1 MGFATD
7 AIHAGQ
13 EPDPTTGAI
22 MTPIYQTSTYVL
34 EALGK
39 SKGFDYAR
47 TINPTRLALEKNLA
61 TLEGGNKAY
70 CFASGMAAISA
81 VMTLVGQGDHIVV
94 SRMTYGGTFRL
105 FERVLRGYGLEF
117 SYVDTGD
124 LSQVEGALR
133 PNTRML
139 YVETPTNPLMGLT
152 DLAAAAALAKK
163 RSLITVVDNTF
174 MSPYF
179 QRPLVLGIDLVVHS
193 TTKFLNGHSDSVG
206 GCVVTTRDEHTERI
220 GFVQNAVGAILSP
233 FDSWLVL
240 RGVKTLHLRMACH
253 EANGRAVAEFLS
265 SHPKVCRVLYPGLP
279 THPQHALAKR
289 QATGFGGMI
298 SFDLGSHA
306 AAKGFLDRLKLCALA
321 ESLGGV
327 ETLICHPA
335 SMTHASIPSD
345 ERERQG
351 FTDGLVRISVGV
363 EDVQDILEDLKTG
376 FQGI

>member
-22 MTPIYQTSTYVL
+22 MTPIYQTSTYVQQ
-34 EALGK
+34 ELGK
-39 SKGFDYAR
+39 HKGFDYAR

-61 TLEGGNKAY
+61 VLEGGAKGF

-81 VMTLVGQGDHIVV
+81 VMTLVGKGDHVVV
-94 SRMTYGGTFRL
+94 SNMTYGGTFRL
-105 FERVLRGYGLEF
+105 FERVLRGYGLDF

-124 LSQVEGALR
+124 LQATEKAIRGD
-133 PNTRML
+133 TRMI

-152 DLAAAAALAKK
+152 DLAAVARLGKK

-174 MSPYF
+174 MSPFF
-179 QRPLVLGIDLVVHS
+179 QKPLSFGIDIVVHS

-206 GCVVTTRDEHTERI
+206 GCAITTKEEHTERI
-220 GFVQNAVGAILSP
+220 GFVQNAAGAILSP

-240 RGVKTLHLRMACH
+240 RGIKTLHLRMACH
-253 EANGRAVAEFLS
+253 DASGRKVAAFLAGN
-265 SHPKVCRVLYPGLP
+265 PKVKRVLYPGLP
-279 THPQHALAKR
+279 EHPQHDLAKR
-289 QATGFGGMI
+289 QCSGFGGMI
-298 SFDLGSHA
+298 AFDLGDFGK
-306 AAKGFLDRLKLCALA
+306 AKKFLDRLELCSLA

-327 ETLICHPA
+327 ETLICHPGT
-335 SMTHASIPSD
+335 MTHASIPEE

-351 FTDGLVRISVGV
+351 FTGGLVRISVGNEDV
-363 EDVQDILEDLKTG
+363 EDILADLKNG
-376 FQGI
+376 LAAI

>member
-34 EALGK
+34 EELGK

-61 TLEGGNKAY
+61 ALEGGRKGF

-81 VMTLVGQGDHIVV
+81 VMTLVGKGDHIVV
-94 SRMTYGGTFRL
+94 SNMTYGGTFRL
-105 FERVLRGYGLEF
+105 FEHVLKGYGLEF
-117 SYVDTGD
+117 SYVDTSD
-124 LSQVEGALR
+124 LAAVEKAIR
-133 PNTRML
+133 PSTRML

-152 DLAAAAALAKK
+152 DLESMASLARK
-163 RSLITVVDNTF
+163 RSLVSVVDNTF
-174 MSPYF
+174 MTPYF
-179 QRPLVLGIDLVVHS
+179 QKPLALGIDLSVHS

-206 GCVVTTRDEHTERI
+206 GCVITTRDEHAQRI

-240 RGVKTLHLRMACH
+240 RGVKTLHLRMDRH
-253 EANGRAVAEFLS
+253 EANARQVASFLD
-265 SHPKVCRVLYPGLP
+265 SHPKVRKVLYPGLS
-279 THPQHALAKR
+279 THPQHDLAKR
-289 QATGFGGMI
+289 QCTGFGGMI
-298 SFDLGSHA
+298 SFDLETYD
-306 AAKGFLDRLKLCALA
+306 AAKRFLDRLKLCALA

-335 SMTHASIPSD
+335 SMTHASIPRE

-351 FTDGLVRISVGV
+351 FTEGLVRISVGV
-363 EDVQDILEDLKTG
+363 EDVEDLLEDLKNG
-376 FQGI
+376 FGGL

>member
-34 EALGK
+34 EELGK

-61 TLEGGNKAY
+61 ALEGGRKGF

-81 VMTLVGQGDHIVV
+81 VMTLVGKGDHIVV
-94 SRMTYGGTFRL
+94 SNMTYGGTFRL
-105 FERVLRGYGLEF
+105 FEHVLKGYGLEF
-117 SYVDTGD
+117 SYVDTSD
-124 LSQVEGALR
+124 LAAVEKAIR
-133 PNTRML
+133 PSTRML

-152 DLAAAAALAKK
+152 DLESMASLARK
-163 RSLITVVDNTF
+163 RSLVSVVDNTF
-174 MSPYF
+174 MTPYF
-179 QRPLVLGIDLVVHS
+179 QKPLALGIDLSVHS

-206 GCVVTTRDEHTERI
+206 GCVITTRDEHAQRI

-240 RGVKTLHLRMACH
+240 RGVKTLHLRMDRH
-253 EANGRAVAEFLS
+253 EANARQVASFLD
-265 SHPKVCRVLYPGLP
+265 SHPKVRKVLYPGLS
-279 THPQHALAKR
+279 THPQFDLAKR
-289 QATGFGGMI
+289 QCTGFGGMI
-298 SFDLGSHA
+298 SFDLETYD
-306 AAKGFLDRLKLCALA
+306 AAKRFLDRLKLCALA

-335 SMTHASIPSD
+335 SMTHASIPRE

-351 FTDGLVRISVGV
+351 FTEGLVRISVGV
-363 EDVQDILEDLKTG
+363 EDVEDLLEDLKNG
-376 FQGI
+376 FGGL

>member
-13 EPDPTTGAI
+13 EPDPSTGAI

-61 TLEGGNKAY
+61 ALEGGSRGF

-81 VMTLVGQGDHIVV
+81 VMTLVGKGDHVVV
-94 SRMTYGGTFRL
+94 SNMTYGGTFRL
-105 FERVLRGYGLEF
+105 FEQVLKGYGLEF
-117 SYVDTGD
+117 TYVDTSD
-124 LSQVEGALR
+124 LAAVVKAVQ
-133 PNTRML
+133 PHTRML

-163 RSLITVVDNTF
+163 HSLISVVDNTF

-179 QRPLVLGIDLVVHS
+179 QKPLALGIDLVVHS

-206 GCVVTTRDEHTERI
+206 GCVITTREEHAERI

-240 RGVKTLHLRMACH
+240 RGVKTLHLRMDCH
-253 EANGRAVAEFLS
+253 DANGRKVAEFLS
-265 SHPKVCRVLYPGLP
+265 SHPKVKRVLYPGLP
-279 THPQHALAKR
+279 SHPQHALAVR
-289 QATGFGGMI
+289 QCSGFGGMI
-298 SFDLGSHA
+298 SFDVGDYDR
-306 AAKGFLDRLKLCALA
+306 AKRFLDRLELCALA

-335 SMTHASIPSD
+335 SMTHASIPKE

-351 FTDGLVRISVGV
+351 FTDGVIRISVGV
-363 EDVQDILEDLKTG
+363 EDVEDILGDLKKG
-376 FQGI
+376 FQAI